1 MDGHSGYQPTLC
13 KRQSRF
19 GRWIAIACRLFN
31 FPGFVQPNAGDF
43 HTQGRMKEVWIWWL
57 RLAFWR
63 KSHSEWI
70 ILQVVPS
77 CWSVWIP
84 WELERGAV
92 LDNYMRRGA
101 GSQRLLNLKTAPFL
115 MIKWS
120 ASKIMSTGSTVFSL
134 LLRKLHLEVR
144 LGLMNLG
151 TTWVRYLC
159 RNPCIK
165 IALVHFLR
173 PW

>member
-1 MDGHSGYQPTLC
+1 MNRHCLQAL
-13 KRQSRF
+13 QFSRF
-19 GRWIAIACRLFN
+19 CSAQCWR
-31 FPGFVQPNAGDF
+31 FPHARPDEGSVDLMVTLGILE
-43 HTQGRMKEVWIWWL
+43 KV
-57 RLAFWR
+57 
-63 KSHSEWI
+63 HSEWI